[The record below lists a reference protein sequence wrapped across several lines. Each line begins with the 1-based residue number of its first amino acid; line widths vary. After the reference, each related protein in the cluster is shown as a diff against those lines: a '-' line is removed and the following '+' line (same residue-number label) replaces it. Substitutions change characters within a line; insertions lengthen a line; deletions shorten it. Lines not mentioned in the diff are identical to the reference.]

1 LVSGFTG
8 NYDDLSNGIF
18 LTFEAMKPL
27 LILVPRITNRLRYAF
42 QLMIGKQLGIS
53 YELTTDRERFETY
66 EGPAFSYGEEP
77 VGQLLFFKASALLF
91 DREIV
96 QQELKPVDFEGVKG
110 LFAVYHR
117 QSAAPFDLF
126 AAAFYLV
133 SRYEEYLPFVPDN
146 HGRFQAS
153 SSCLSALGLLQKPLV
168 NIWAGWLGNFLEAH
182 FPTLKAHKPV
192 YSFQPTY
199 DIDLAWAYK
208 NKGLYRSLGA
218 YARDLLAA
226 DFDQIQ
232 LRTKVLKGK
241 QTDPYDTYDLQLQ
254 LQKEFALQPVY
265 FILFSAYGRYDKNIS
280 VRNPAFHS
288 LIRQLA
294 DYADV
299 GIHPS
304 YASSDDKSLLK
315 SEMDA
320 LSEVLKRDVNSSRMH
335 FLRMKLPMTY
345 HQLIDLGITDDYTM
359 GYAAQPGFRAGIANP
374 FTFYDLDHDVPTNL
388 TVHPIMLMDGTLR
401 DYLNLEPEA
410 AIELSLKLINEVKNC
425 GGKFVS
431 LWHNETLSNS
441 KRWEGW
447 NAVYYQI
454 IREASS

>member
-1 LVSGFTG
+1 MHHRITTTHREE
-8 NYDDLSNGIF
+8 DKRIF
-18 LTFEAMKPL
+18 FTFEAMKPL

-42 QLMIGKQLGIS
+42 QLMLGTQLGIS
-53 YELTTDRERFETY
+53 YELTTSRERWEAY
-66 EGPAFSYGEEP
+66 EAASFSYGEEA
-77 VGQLLFFKASALLF
+77 VGNRLFFKASSLLF
-91 DREIV
+91 DKEIV
-96 QQELKPVDFEGVKG
+96 QQELKPVAFEGVKG

-133 SRYEEYLPFVPDN
+133 SRYEEYLPYVPDN

-168 NIWAGWLGNFLEAH
+168 NIWAVWLGSLLESH
-182 FPTLKAHKPV
+182 FPGLKLHKNA

-199 DIDLAWAYK
+199 DIDQAWAYK
-208 NKGLYRSLGA
+208 NKGFYRSIGA
-218 YARDLLAA
+218 YLRDLAAA
-226 DFDQIQ
+226 DFNEIR
-232 LRTKVLKGK
+232 LRNTVLMGR
-241 QTDPYDTYDLQLQ
+241 QADPYDTFELQLQ
-254 LQKEFALQPVY
+254 LQKEFGLHPVY
-265 FILFSAYGRYDKNIS
+265 FILFAEYGRYDKNIS

-304 YASSDDKSLLK
+304 YASSDDKALLK
-315 SEMDA
+315 SETDA
-320 LSEVLKRDVNSSRMH
+320 LSEVLKRDVSISRMH

-345 HQLIDLGITDDYTM
+345 HQLIDIGITDDYTM

-374 FTFYDLDHDVPTNL
+374 YAFYDLDHDVATNL
-388 TVHPIMLMDGTLR
+388 TVHPVMLMDGTLK
-401 DYLNLEPEA
+401 DYLKLDPDE
-410 AIELSLKLINEVKNC
+410 AIEVSITLLNEVKKY
-425 GGKFVS
+425 GGKFVT

-441 KRWEGW
+441 KRWHGW
-447 NAVYYQI
+447 NKVYYEI
-454 IREASS
+454 ISKAVS